1 MKEFQNQFL
10 LKPEEIAVVGDTYND
25 MLFAKQNGGI
35 AIGVLSGVSEEED
48 FENEADYIIASIHE
62 LPELLDR
69 I

>member
-1 MKEFQNQFL
+1 
-10 LKPEEIAVVGDTYND
+10 